1 MVQWLR
7 LRASCARGVGSITG
21 QGTKIVHA
29 MQQKKSKKERDIEE
43 NACVPAH
50 SLSRV
55 QLFVT
60 PWTVASH
67 APLSL
72 GFFRQE
78 YWNGLPFPP
87 PPGDLPD
94 PEIQPASPVSP
105 ALVGRLF
112 TTEPP
117 GKPRD
122 DNKSSLFAEN
132 TTACQKNLRE
142 SSHKYWDPKGKSPR

>member
-1 MVQWLR
+1 MLPVQGAWVRSLVRELR
-7 LRASCARGVGSITG
+7 SCMLCS
-21 QGTKIVHA
+21 KK
-29 MQQKKSKKERDIEE
+29 KKSKKERDIEE
-43 NACVPAH
+43 NARVPAH

-55 QLFVT
+55 RLFVT
-60 PWTVASH
+60 PWTVASQ

-112 TTEPP
+112 TTELP

-122 DNKSSLFAEN
+122 ENKSSLFAEN
-132 TTACQKNLRE
+132 MTACQKNLRE
-142 SSHKYWDPKGKSPR
+142 SSHKYWDQKGKSTR

>member
-1 MVQWLR
+1 MPGAWVRSLVRELR
-7 LRASCARGVGSITG
+7 SCMLCS
-21 QGTKIVHA
+21 K
-29 MQQKKSKKERDIEE
+29 KKSKKERDIEE